1 SSPLAPPSGAQLL
14 GELSAGLGTDGFR
27 PSDLLL
33 LVQVTDFA
41 CSGFVAGKLLFSL
54 PCSKF
59 APSNS
64 GSWEPDSRNY
74 LILKISQFIFE
85 CSILF
90 SADAGQN
97 IIKEPQL
104 IAPQNERND
113 QGSSFKEMIRA
124 SKEEYE
130 QLPPYMKSLAS
141 WEVLTLEYN
150 ACILY
155 SLCNRRPLV
164 LLFFLLSYVYF

>member
-1 SSPLAPPSGAQLL
+1 MAQSSPLAPPSGAQLL
-14 GELSAGLGTDGFR
+14 GKLSVSLGADGFR
-27 PSDLLL
+27 PSDPLL

-41 CSGFVAGKLLFSL
+41 CSGFIAGKLLFSL

-64 GSWEPDSRNY
+64 GSWEPDSR
-74 LILKISQFIFE
+74 KSHVK
-85 CSILF
+85 
-90 SADAGQN
+90 N
-97 IIKEPQL
+97 IPIYFL
-104 IAPQNERND
+104 MLYTIH
-113 QGSSFKEMIRA
+113 SFKEMITA

-150 ACILY
+150 ACIMS

>member
-1 SSPLAPPSGAQLL
+1 MASPLAPPSGAQLL
-14 GELSAGLGTDGFR
+14 GELSVSLGADGFR
-27 PSDLLL
+27 PSDPLL

-41 CSGFVAGKLLFSL
+41 CSGFIAGKLLFSL

-64 GSWEPDSRNY
+64 GSWEPDSRKSHVKNIPIY
-74 LILKISQFIFE
+74 FLMLYTIQS
-85 CSILF
+85 
-90 SADAGQN
+90 DAGQN
-97 IIKEPQL
+97 IIKESQL
-104 IAPQNERND
+104 IAPQNERSD
-113 QGSSFKEMIRA
+113 QEMITA

-150 ACILY
+150 ACIMS